1 MINHTYLTE
10 QQWEKQFKPLATYDT
25 LPDSVPEHQ
34 LWTLME
40 GLDGGL
46 AYANGIHF
54 VNALTYCEC
63 DVPWTDG
70 EDYSVEIDTEGL
82 ED

>member
-1 MINHTYLTE
+1 MNHTYLTE
-10 QQWEKQFKPLATYDT
+10 EQWEQQFKPLATYDT
-25 LPDSVPEHQ
+25 LPDNVPEHH

-63 DVPWTDG
+63 EVPWRDG
-70 EDYSVEIDTEGL
+70 EEYSVELDTEGL